1 MTSDKSHCCMQ
12 MLQCCSAAC
21 SIAFN
26 IVAWTKLMTL
36 TNESTYFEF
45 QMIWGEFANL
55 FLFHGVPGWYWC
67 GPSGGDL
74 RSQSSS
80 QDQPPPHLA
89 LAELLITGHQSGGS
103 EAQPGPS
110 SLHLWSRSSLTVAWL
125 ETLQSPTCCP
135 APWLPHSAEARSKRK
150 PINHLSSPVSSQ
162 VNTKQNLWINELYS
176 DSGVKGGSVCDHS

>member
-12 MLQCCSAAC
+12 HAAVLQCCMQHC
-21 SIAFN
+21 IQYCCMNQVNDINQWVHLFCIPDDMRRNRESIS
-26 IVAWTKLMTL
+26 IPWSPWLVLVWP
-36 TNESTYFEF
+36 
-45 QMIWGEFANL
+45 IRW
-55 FLFHGVPGWYWC
+55 
-67 GPSGGDL
+67 

-80 QDQPPPHLA
+80 QDQPQPHFA

-176 DSGVKGGSVCDHS
+176 DSGV